1 MNEAWRAEEELSG
14 FLKMDV
20 SPEYL
25 DMDTM
30 KNAVAQSQDA
40 SAILRLHTN
49 AVKSSFVAVVH
60 KVSTN
65 LSSIIPAEWRTFTI
79 VARQD
84 EVILEKIV
92 NSSTLDSLLA
102 RRSALSNS
110 WKIYGPIVSMLMQKV
125 LPANRQASQKDYDK
139 LAKDTEELLS
149 EALMMVAVRASTS
162 VAFVNIP
169 CCKGSKSKA
178 ATLREAKR
186 LVASLG
192 LQDFSSRHHENDG

>member
-49 AVKSSFVAVVH
+49 AVKSSFVAGFH

-84 EVILEKIV
+84 DVILERIV
-92 NSSTLDSLLA
+92 NNSTLDSLLA

-110 WKIYGPIVSMLMQKV
+110 YKIYGQIVSTLMQKV
-125 LPANRQASQKDYDK
+125 LPANRQASQKDCDK
-139 LAKDTEELLS
+139 
-149 EALMMVAVRASTS
+149 
-162 VAFVNIP
+162 
-169 CCKGSKSKA
+169 
-178 ATLREAKR
+178 
-186 LVASLG
+186 
-192 LQDFSSRHHENDG
+192 